1 VIVCTSQ
8 ALSLDQKRALAP
20 AHAIV
25 PKHDVSREGLTALL
39 RATVARAE
47 ASR

>member
-1 VIVCTSQ
+1 VCTSL
-8 ALSLDQKRALAP
+8 ALSLDEKRSLAG

-39 RATVARAE
+39 QATVKMSGERT
-47 ASR
+47 